1 MIPDV
6 SASPLPAALEFDPAL
21 EILLACARRDLRP
34 VDRERANRALAA
46 GVDWRRAVALARR
59 HRLVPLLHRHAA
71 AIAIPDPARD
81 ELRHLADRAARHSLR
96 LVQEL
101 IGLLDA
107 CANAGLRIVPLK
119 GPVLADC
126 AYGSPAL
133 RHVDDLDLL
142 YRAEDFRA
150 LKTIL
155 RARGFEVPAWDT
167 PDPRLYGSFHA
178 VTLRGPRGAFT
189 IDLHTALLA
198 PRGRRRWSYDLMAP
212 RLRQRGFLGR
222 PIEYLS
228 DADAL
233 VYACEHGGGHAWQ
246 RLEWMA
252 AAAALHEQFAGDP
265 RELAE
270 AIEFFG
276 ARRRVASALALAAS
290 LLGTR
295 APDSGPDLRVR
306 ASTRLVSARLRDP
319 FRAGRDVSIFEIF
332 AYQLLTDPT
341 LAAGA
346 HRCWIT
352 FTRATPA
359 EGTPSRSRV
368 IGVIRRQLGLV
379 RRHLGRPRPS
389 PGRTRR

>member
-6 SASPLPAALEFDPAL
+6 MRLDPAL
-21 EILLACARRDLRP
+21 EVLLACARRDLRP

-46 GVDWRRAVALARR
+46 GVDWPRAVALARR

-71 AIAIPDPARD
+71 AIAIPDRVRD
-81 ELRHLADRAARHSLR
+81 HVRHMADRAARHSLL

-107 CANAGLRIVPLK
+107 CVEAGLRVVPLK
-119 GPVLADC
+119 GPVLAEC
-126 AYGSPAL
+126 AYGSPTL

-142 YRAEDFRA
+142 YRAEDFRR
-150 LKTIL
+150 LKAVL
-155 RARGFEVPAWDT
+155 RERGFEVPAWDE
-167 PDPRLYGSFHA
+167 PDPRVYGSFHA
-178 VTLRGPRGAFT
+178 VTLDGRRGAFKL
-189 IDLHTALLA
+189 DLHAALLA

-212 RLRQRGFLGR
+212 RLRQRTFLGR

-228 DADAL
+228 DADAF

-252 AAAALHEQFAGDP
+252 AVAALHERFAGEP
-265 RELAE
+265 RELEE

-276 ARRRVASALALAAS
+276 ARRRVASALELAAS
-290 LLGTR
+290 LLGTTVTDR
-295 APDSGPDLRVR
+295 RPDLRVG
-306 ASTRLVSARLRDP
+306 ASKRLVSARLRNP
-319 FRAGRDVSIFEIF
+319 LRAGRDVSIFEIF

-359 EGTPSRSRV
+359 EGTPSPSRV

-379 RRHLGRPRPS
+379 RRHLGRSRPL